1 MKTHLYKPIQSIIAF
16 RMNNIL
22 VPIDFSENSL
32 HALDIALKMASKSKA
47 KMHLLHVNMMLAYQV
62 AFPEYPT
69 MTEIEAV
76 QYLDEAKM
84 KMNNLKVKLIA
95 QPENAN
101 ISIETDVISGFLHPV
116 LEEIIGE
123 KQIDL
128 IVMGTKGTTNSNSLF
143 VGSNTE
149 KVIRNSPCP
158 VLVIPAAS
166 GTFFLETVVFSST
179 LTQEQLPAFKQ
190 LALLQQLF
198 NFEVKILYMK
208 NPGGF
213 QNVVETEQA
222 LYKLASVAGLEYS
235 QVFTAPIALDEEKM
249 ILDFAQKEE
258 ADLIV
263 MATHQRKGFS
273 HLLFGSLTENTA
285 NHSNIPVLS
294 IPTL

>member
-1 MKTHLYKPIQSIIAF
+1 MK
-16 RMNNIL
+16 NIL
-22 VPIDFSENSL
+22 VPIDFSENAQ
-32 HALDIALKMASKSKA
+32 HALEIALKVANKTKA
-47 KMHLLHVNMMLAYQV
+47 KLHLLHVNMMLAYQV

-69 MTEIEAV
+69 MTEIEAAD
-76 QYLDEAKM
+76 YLDEAKKRM
-84 KMNNLKVKLIA
+84 DELQENLVS
-95 QPENAN
+95 QPENSG
-101 ISIETDVISGFLHPV
+101 ISIETEVTSGFLHPV
-116 LEEIIGE
+116 LEEKATE

-128 IVMGTKGTTNSNSLF
+128 IVMGTKGTTNSSSLF

-149 KVIRNSPCP
+149 KVIRNAPCP
-158 VLVIPAAS
+158 VLVIPATS

-179 LTQEQLPAFKQ
+179 LTQEQLPAFQQ
-190 LALLQQLF
+190 LASLQQLF

-222 LYKLASVAGLEYS
+222 LYKLASVAGLQYS

-249 ILDFAQKEE
+249 ILDFAKKEE